1 MAYIYINNATEKG
14 YKFANVE
21 VEKNQFIVSRQILY
35 PKIMP
40 SQSDQTDQ
48 NLCPFPDQTSSKAI
62 PCRLHIHI

>member
-21 VEKNQFIVSRQILY
+21 VEKISSLLVDKYCTQKLCKARVTKLI
-35 PKIMP
+35 K
-40 SQSDQTDQ
+40 
-48 NLCPFPDQTSSKAI
+48 NLCPFPDQASSKAI